1 MVSHGERCGC
11 DECRRA
17 RATHG
22 LASTYRGEIRCRC
35 DECTRAH
42 SDRCHAEFISRRKRL
57 KANPQLA
64 PHGTVNT
71 AKQWGCPCEACRAA
85 LRGR

>member
-1 MVSHGERCGC
+1 M
-11 DECRRA
+11 
-17 RATHG
+17 ATHG
-22 LASTYRGEIRCRC
+22 LASTYRGKIRCRC
-35 DECTRAH
+35 VECTRAH
-42 SDRCHAEFISRRKRL
+42 ASLCAQERLARKQRL
-57 KANPQLA
+57 QANPQLA